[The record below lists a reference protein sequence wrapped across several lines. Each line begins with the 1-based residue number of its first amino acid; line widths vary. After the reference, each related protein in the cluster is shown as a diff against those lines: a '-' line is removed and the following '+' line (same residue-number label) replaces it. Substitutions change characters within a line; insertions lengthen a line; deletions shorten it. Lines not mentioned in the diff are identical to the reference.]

1 MPTIEKKFKRHLDSL
16 VEVFDFIDQFVTR
29 ENIDDDATGVVS
41 LAVEELF
48 TNMIK
53 YEGANSNDISLELRV
68 DGEVII
74 VQLVD
79 HDVEPFDMT
88 KRPVPDL
95 GASLKD
101 RKPGGLG
108 IFLAQKLVDDMRY
121 QYVGRTSIITLK
133 KNFRR
138 KYV

>member
-1 MPTIEKKFKRHLDSL
+1 MPSVQKQFKRQLDSL
-16 VEVFDFIDQFVTR
+16 VAVFDFIDQFVTR
-29 ENIDDDATGVVS
+29 ENVDDDATGVVC

-53 YEGANSNDISLELRV
+53 YEGVNSNDISLELRV
-68 DGEVII
+68 DGEMII

-95 GASLKD
+95 GALLKD

-108 IFLAQKLVDDMRY
+108 IFLTQKLVDDMQY
-121 QYVGRTSIITLK
+121 QYVDRTSIITLK
-133 KNFRR
+133 KIFRR

>member
-1 MPTIEKKFKRHLDSL
+1 MPSVQRKIKRHLDSL
-16 VEVFDFIDQFVTR
+16 VEVFDFIDQFATR
-29 ENIDDDATGVVS
+29 ENIDDDTTGVVC

-53 YEGANSNDISLELRV
+53 YEGANSNDISMELRV
-68 DGEVII
+68 DGEAVI

-88 KRPVPDL
+88 KRPAPDL

-101 RKPGGLG
+101 RKPGGLE
-108 IFLAQKLVDDMRY
+108 IFLTQKLVDDMRY
-121 QYVGRTSIITLK
+121 QYVDRTSIITLK

>member
-1 MPTIEKKFKRHLDSL
+1 MPSVQKQFKRQLDSL
-16 VEVFDFIDQFVTR
+16 VKVFDFIDQFVTR
-29 ENIDDDATGVVS
+29 ENVDDDAKGVVC

-95 GASLKD
+95 GTLLKD

-108 IFLAQKLVDDMRY
+108 IFLTQKLVDDLQY
-121 QYVGRTSIITLK
+121 QYVDRTSIITLK

-138 KYV
+138 KHV

>member
-1 MPTIEKKFKRHLDSL
+1 VPSVQRKIKRHLDSL
-16 VEVFDFIDQFVTR
+16 VEVFDFIDQFATR
-29 ENIDDDATGVVS
+29 ENIDDDTTGVVC

-53 YEGANSNDISLELRV
+53 YEGANSNDISMELRV
-68 DGEVII
+68 DGEAVI

-88 KRPVPDL
+88 KRPAPDL

-108 IFLAQKLVDDMRY
+108 IFLTQKLVDDMRY
-121 QYVGRTSIITLK
+121 QYVDRTSIITLK